1 MDGDIICRECS
12 LKCAAMLKAARART
26 AGILRSFNTLTEQQ
40 ALTAP
45 AAEAPEDA
53 LTEKQ
58 KTPIFLPSEPYSKIP
73 TGTEAMEDKTF
84 TQTFKTSIQ
93 DGVVG
98 ATSGLTLAI
107 LIEKKLGFT
116 PKNRGMKKVLSA
128 LPKVLVEDLEIARK
142 VGIEV
147 EGDKIHFNLADSI
160 YSDLCKQI
168 RESGRRCALDCP
180 LCSALA
186 ITLTNA
192 SGKLVVVDE
201 DELTT
206 GKGTPLCSYKIL
218 NRPRP

>member
-26 AGILRSFNTLTEQQ
+26 AAILRSFNTLTEQQ
-40 ALTAP
+40 VLTAP
-45 AAEAPEDA
+45 AAEAREDA

-58 KTPIFLPSEPYSKIP
+58 KTPIFLPSEPYSKTP
-73 TGTEAMEDKTF
+73 TGTEAMEDKTS
-84 TQTFKTSIQ
+84 FKMSTQ
-93 DGVVG
+93 DGAG
-98 ATSGLTLAI
+98 AVPSGLTLAI

-147 EGDKIHFNLADSI
+147 KGDKIHFNLADSI

-218 NRPRP
+218 NSPKP